1 MAFRVLLIVG
11 VRCPLVVYVPVIR
24 FLVGSCL
31 IDNSNTSLYSYTCMY
46 TYFSYYLILQYVI
59 FKFFVFIYVFDLCN
73 QEEISGNHTVLTS
86 IYVKSVKSSYIYVLQ
101 IICAINHKKNVLKE
115 VLPVIVFREKI
126 YRSSVNHFF

>member
-59 FKFFVFIYVFDLCN
+59 FKFFVFIYVFDLCY

-86 IYVKSVKSSYIYVLQ
+86 IYVKRVKSSYICVT
-101 IICAINHKKNVLKE
+101 NHLCNKPQKNVLKE